1 MEIQRDIT
9 RGRKTKLTK
18 EELRKRKLALS
29 RKKKS
34 KKKKIKK
41 KVENVVI
48 TININNITN
57 EESEEEEDEMEE
69 FESALEEITHEQEQ
83 LGNPAPYNPFND
95 YSIVGSSSLMPGHFS
110 SAAGSYRKA
119 RMDNQKR

>member
-1 MEIQRDIT
+1 MEIQRERT
-9 RGRKTKLTK
+9 KGRKTRLTK
-18 EELRKRKLALS
+18 EQLRKRKLALA

-41 KVENVVI
+41 KPENVVI

-57 EESEEEEDEMEE
+57 EEFEEEEDEMEE

-83 LGNPAPYNPFND
+83 LGNPAPDNPYND
-95 YSIVGSSSLMPGHFS
+95 YSIVGLMPGHFA

-119 RMDNQKR
+119 RINNQKN